1 MCSGLTLNYSFSSK
15 VTACTAPVMDSF
27 SYDESITPVLQV
39 GTILYSGLTC
49 AGPTADGF
57 YQDPNESTVI
67 YVVTGGGGE
76 ITSVEYCSDVE
87 YYLEPCCGG
96 TNWRINTGSVISWN
110 LGDVVYLNLNSPGG
124 LNPENTCYT
133 VVVQPD
139 TYSTYNWGYPLDT
152 FTSYGDCTTCLTSE
166 SLSCPSQTPTST
178 PTPTPTPTET
188 TCICRY
194 LDVTITQQDIDDAT
208 GNSNPSENGKVYIYY
223 TDCNSSPVSF
233 EYDTAGT
240 YVHSVCALASQ
251 IGILTYTY
259 YYKNNGEENG
269 TSSYVDSFDCC
280 SAPPVSQSPTPT
292 PTLTPTYT
300 PTPTPTYTPTNTST
314 PTSTVTSTETPTPT
328 PTYTPTNTSTPTS
341 TVTSTVT
348 PTPTITS
355 TVTSTVTPTL
365 TPSSTELGN
374 PLSYT
379 FVITGTCAD
388 PNGGVIEITPSGGVP
403 PYTLD
408 NDIPGTLSPY
418 VGFTGTASYTGLSG
432 GTYVFRLNDS
442 SGGINSE
449 EYINVVLAG
458 CMSAEIINIVDTTCG
473 DSNGVFYV
481 SGNSGS
487 LPYTITLFQDSIQI
501 YQGANYTNPAE
512 FINLGSGDYYAEVV
526 DFGGSSATTATV
538 TVSASTALDFG
549 FSISGNPNCGG
560 LNNGAIQVTGITG
573 PPPYT
578 YLWSNGLTTDTITGL
593 SASTYSVTVTDGNGC
608 ETTKNAVVTNV
619 SNFAVNSITTIQP
632 GCLTSNG
639 QVTVTVS
646 GGTGPF
652 YYSGS
657 TGQSLSGVSANSF
670 TFTGVSAG
678 DFGFYVRD
686 NNLCVVNGS
695 TEMISEGGLIS
706 ATVSSSLNS
715 CGSYGQISIEVVG
728 TAPPYTYSYS
738 GQTSGVSQSA
748 TTSNSSYLFSSLSA
762 DTYLV
767 GVTTANGCS
776 YFETV
781 TINAVPKFNLTLSTT
796 GATCG
801 SNIGSVLVE
810 VGSGYTGVL
819 DYVLNNGQQI
829 INTPNTAY
837 TFNNL
842 SVGTYN
848 VTVTDADG
856 CSIIG
861 YFNITGSTGV
871 QFVLTPTNCVYG
883 NDGIINTTILQGT
896 APFTLDWSDNVPYS
910 QTGLT
915 ITGLTG
921 DSYSLTVTDANGC
934 SATTTTT
941 IVCGAAIV
949 SGYQLA
955 TIGEKGFTT
964 TFGTK
969 RGMYQMLNEGYIDLV
984 GSGQTA
990 CTLNTAI
997 FNYIIELSGVTYTGP
1012 FFTATTLNEYPS
1024 DGLWVSTI
1032 EGVLNGLVPTPLASY
1047 SINLLNNTI
1056 NLVSACSGSEDPLRN
1071 TKFVL
1076 DLSIDYDYTCGI
1088 PSSPSPTPTNTPTPT
1103 VTPTNTPTETPTET
1117 PTSTPTET
1125 PTSTVT
1131 PTVTET
1137 PTSTP
1142 TPTVTET
1149 PTSTPTPTVTE
1160 TPTLTP
1166 SITSSVTPTVTETP
1180 TSTPTSTATPTNT
1193 ITPSPTPTDSTNTY
1207 GLTSCCDGT
1216 THSLQDIVGGL
1227 ILNKTYYI
1235 TGTTLTEAC
1244 YTVSNIGGYGPPYI
1258 DGTPGNYT
1266 QYDICL
1272 DCETSHVCPS
1282 PTPTNT
1288 PTQTP
1293 TGTPAVTTTPTIT
1306 PTGTPAVTT
1315 TPTNT
1320 PTGTP
1325 TETPTNTPT
1334 SSVTPTPTIT
1344 DTPTNTP
1351 TQTPTLTITPTLTS
1365 TPDATPTETPTETP
1379 PSTPPVTPSIT
1390 PSVTSSNT
1398 PTPTATCPIA
1408 PTITSYSAI
1417 SAVAACPGP
1426 FNVNIYLSGSTYYT
1440 DCTFTT
1446 TAPAGYYIY
1455 NTLTA
1460 YIQLDGGG
1468 VVIGGGP
1475 YPCGPTQ
1482 TPTSSVTPTVTPT
1495 ITDTPTNTPTPTQTP
1510 EATTTPTN
1518 TPTNTPTETPTNTPT
1533 ETPTNT
1539 PTPTITD
1546 TPTNTPTETPTNTP
1560 TGTPEV
1566 TTTPTNTPTG
1576 TPTNTPTSSVTPTPG
1591 SSQTPTPTITDT
1603 PTNTPTETPTNT
1615 PTNTPTP
1622 SITVSPTQTPS
1633 STVTPT
1639 ITPTPTSTPS
1649 YDYYE
1654 VNLEDCCTS
1663 FAYESVKI
1671 RVLQGTPIF
1680 SGNVVYGDI
1689 GYGLNCYILIS
1700 APLAI
1705 ISSSYPIVLVYL
1717 DCEQCKSDNFAG
1729 ICPSPTP
1736 TPTST
1741 VTPTITRTPTVTPT
1755 FTPTRTITP
1764 TITPTRTVTPSV
1776 TSSPPVYE
1784 YYEVF
1789 VVPNSGCATTGG
1801 PIVVRTTQT
1810 HILGRY
1816 FSNGGTCYEITD
1828 TALPPFS
1835 FTYTGSSFVGCSP
1848 CFT

>member
-1 MCSGLTLNYSFSSK
+1 MACRNLGPTFYSFASK
-15 VTACTAPVMDSF
+15 ATACTSPVIDTLSV
-27 SYDESITPVLQV
+27 DELIPNTPSIGDIV
-39 GTILYSGLTC
+39 YSGPSCGSIVPDGWYFLE
-49 AGPTADGF
+49 PTT
-57 YQDPNESTVI
+57 PTVL
-67 YVVTGGGGE
+67 YVVTGGLGV
-76 ITSVEYCSDVE
+76 ITSIDNCVAV
-87 YYLEPCCGG
+87 
-96 TNWRINTGSVISWN
+96 
-110 LGDVVYLNLNSPGG
+110 SP
-124 LNPENTCYT
+124 
-133 VVVQPD
+133 
-139 TYSTYNWGYPLDT
+139 
-152 FTSYGDCTTCLTSE
+152 
-166 SLSCPSQTPTST
+166 
-178 PTPTPTPTET
+178 
-188 TCICRY
+188 
-194 LDVTITQQDIDDAT
+194 
-208 GNSNPSENGKVYIYY
+208 
-223 TDCNSSPVSF
+223 
-233 EYDTAGT
+233 
-240 YVHSVCALASQ
+240 
-251 IGILTYTY
+251 
-259 YYKNNGEENG
+259 
-269 TSSYVDSFDCC
+269 
-280 SAPPVSQSPTPT
+280 SPTPT
-292 PTLTPTYT
+292 PTVTPTVT
-300 PTPTPTYTPTNTST
+300 DTST
-314 PTSTVTSTETPTPT
+314 P
-328 PTYTPTNTSTPTS
+328 
-341 TVTSTVT
+341 T

-388 PNGGVIEITPSGGVP
+388 PNGGVIEITPSGGAP

-408 NDIPGTLSPY
+408 NDVPGTLSPY
-418 VGFTGTASYTGLSG
+418 VSFTGTVSYTGLTG

-449 EYINVVLAG
+449 EYINVVLDG
-458 CMSAEIINIVDTTCG
+458 CMSAEINNIADTTCG
-473 DSNGVFYV
+473 ESNGVFYV
-481 SGNSGS
+481 SGSSGS

-512 FINLGSGDYYAEVV
+512 FLNLGSGNYYAEVV

-538 TVSASTALDFG
+538 TVSASTALDYG

-578 YLWSNGLTTDTITGL
+578 YLWSNGQTTDTITGL
-593 SASTYSVTVTDGNGC
+593 SASTYSVIVTDGDGC

-619 SNFAVNSITTIQP
+619 SNFAVNSITTVQP

-657 TGQSLSGVSANSF
+657 TGQSLSGVSATSF

-686 NNLCVVNGS
+686 NNLCIVNGS

-706 ATVSSSLNS
+706 ATISSSLNS

-762 DTYLV
+762 DTYLI

-1056 NLVSACSGSEDPLRN
+1056 NLVSDCSGSEDPLRN

-1103 VTPTNTPTETPTET
+1103 ITPTNTPTETPTET

-1125 PTSTVT
+1125 PTVTPTLTPTETPT
-1131 PTVTET
+1131 PTVTDT

-1142 TPTVTET
+1142 TPTI
-1149 PTSTPTPTVTE
+1149 TE

-1166 SITSSVTPTVTETP
+1166 
-1180 TSTPTSTATPTNT
+1180 TNT
-1193 ITPSPTPTDSTNTY
+1193 PTPTDSTNTF
-1207 GLTSCCDGT
+1207 GISGCCDGQNYNLIDVLNT
-1216 THSLQDIVGGL
+1216 WGLQVG
-1227 ILNKTYYI
+1227 KTYYI
-1235 TGTTLTEAC
+1235 TSTSLPVGCYSVVNEGGTFGAPNF
-1244 YTVSNIGGYGPPYI
+1244 V
-1258 DGTPGNYT
+1258 GTSGNYT
-1266 QYDICL
+1266 VFN
-1272 DCETSHVCPS
+1272 DCVSCESLYPCPS

-1288 PTQTP
+1288 QTPTPTPTPTITDTPTNTPTETPTETPTNTPTETPTNTPTPTITDTP
-1293 TGTPAVTTTPTIT
+1293 TGTPTVTPTGTPEVTTTPTI
-1306 PTGTPAVTT
+1306 
-1315 TPTNT
+1315 
-1320 PTGTP
+1320 TP

-1334 SSVTPTPTIT
+1334 SSVTPTPGSSQTPTPTIT

-1351 TQTPTLTITPTLTS
+1351 TETPVPTE
-1365 TPDATPTETPTETP
+1365 TPTETPTPTATPTETP

-1417 SAVAACPGP
+1417 SAAAACPGP
-1426 FNVNIYLSGSTYYT
+1426 YNVNIYLSGSTYYT

-1460 YIQLDGGG
+1460 YIQLNGSGQ
-1468 VVIGGGP
+1468 VIDGGP

-1510 EATTTPTN
+1510 EATT

-1566 TTTPTNTPTG
+1566 TTTPTSTPTETPTE

-1615 PTNTPTP
+1615 PTETPTNTPTP

-1639 ITPTPTSTPS
+1639 ITPTPSSTPS

-1654 VNLEDCCTS
+1654 ANLEDCCTS
-1663 FAYESVKI
+1663 FGYENVKF
-1671 RVLQGTPIF
+1671 RVLQGTPI
-1680 SGNVVYGDI
+1680 SAGNAVYGDI
-1689 GYGLNCYILIS
+1689 GYGLNCYTIINP
-1700 APLAI
+1700 PLAI
-1705 ISSSYPIVLVYL
+1705 ISSSYPIVSVYF
-1717 DCEQCKSDNFAG
+1717 DCEQCKTDNFG
-1729 ICPSPTP
+1729 GVCPSPTP

-1755 FTPTRTITP
+1755 FTPTSTVTP
-1764 TITPTRTVTPSV
+1764 TFTPTKTVTPSV

-1789 VVPNSGCATTGG
+1789 VVPNSGCATTGA

-1810 HILGRY
+1810 HIIGRY

-1835 FTYTGSSFVGCSP
+1835 FTYTGSSFIGCSP